1 MSSDHHGVT
10 GSTVRR
16 ASGRLGEAALVVCA
30 AVVLTLVPPLVLVN
44 PVATE
49 LMRDLFAGEP
59 VGVAEAEA
67 ERTSRAIVSSIYGGE
82 LAIDDPRPGY
92 GAITAEEVA
101 HMRDVRR
108 AVLALW
114 ALVGGSLAL
123 ACFAWVRL
131 RLSPRRRLR
140 ALRTAAFASLAFVA
154 LAVAFALLDFA
165 AAFAGFHA
173 LLFPQG
179 GWQFPA
185 GKLLVELYPE
195 RFWRGAGA
203 IAAALTVLSSATAV
217 AITRRRRW
225 AQVSG
230 RAQRS
235 ADG

>member
-1 MSSDHHGVT
+1 MTLVACT
-10 GSTVRR
+10 
-16 ASGRLGEAALVVCA
+16 AA
-30 AVVLTLVPPLVLVN
+30 VLTLAPPLMLVN
-44 PVATE
+44 PVASE
-49 LMRDLFAGEP
+49 LLRDLFAPEL
-59 VGVAEAEA
+59 VGVTEAEA
-67 ERTSRAIVSSIYGGE
+67 DRTSRAIVASIYGGE
-82 LAIDDPRPGY
+82 LAVDDPRPGY

-114 ALVGGSLAL
+114 ALVGGSLVL

-140 ALRTAAFASLAFVA
+140 ALRTAAFASLVFVA

-217 AITRRRRW
+217 AITRPSRW
-225 AQVSG
+225 LQVPG
-230 RAQRS
+230 GAQRS